1 MIKECCIRTAS
12 LVTLIPSMNNDE
24 DCKVCWEKHLQRFL
38 LNKVVFIHYSCQPCQ
53 NNGFYSYKLQSSKL
67 SKKTKAS
74 ALSFILLRMQLR
86 E

>member
-24 DCKVCWEKHLQRFL
+24 DCQVCWAKHLQRFL
-38 LNKVVFIHYSCQPCQ
+38 LNEVLFIHYSCQPCQ

-67 SKKTKAS
+67 PKKTKAS
-74 ALSFILLRMQLR
+74 ALSFILLKMHTG